1 MPTNRFI
8 IGISGASGA
17 IYAQRLIRLLVAAR
31 MQVHLVVSPMGQRL
45 LHDELGMERIDPYAL
60 AGLPLPNEADP
71 PAGPPP
77 IPPAVRLHHYRD
89 VGAAIASGSFQHD
102 GMAIIP
108 CSSNTLSAVAHG
120 SADNLLHRAAAV
132 TLKERRRLIL
142 VHREMPLTL
151 IDIRNM
157 LLATQAGA
165 IVCPASPGFYMLPR
179 SISDLVD
186 FVASRVLDLLGVEH
200 PLRLRWGEDQPGQPH
215 DHEPKTDTPN
225 LEPPR

>member
-8 IGISGASGA
+8 VGISGASGA

-60 AGLPLPNEADP
+60 AGLPLPSEADP
-71 PAGPPP
+71 PTGPPP
-77 IPPAVRLHHYRD
+77 TPSALRLHHYRD
-89 VGAAIASGSFQHD
+89 VGAPIASGSFQHD
-102 GMAIIP
+102 GMAIVP

-132 TLKERRRLIL
+132 TLKERRRLVL

-179 SISDLVD
+179 SIDDLVD

-200 PLRLRWGEDQPGQPH
+200 ALPLRWGQDLPSQPH
-215 DHEPKTDTPN
+215 DPGPPTGTPN
-225 LEPPR
+225 LEPPW